1 VIVVSPILSTSAGVY
16 NPDLLTISVGTKLG
30 SCEIVAAIGH
40 GGMGEVYR
48 ARDSRLGRDVALKLL
63 PDSLEADPE
72 RRARFDREARALA
85 ALNHPG
91 IVTIYSA
98 DVDHGRPFLVM
109 ELVEG
114 RPLADLIPR
123 HGLPLERLLAIAA
136 QIASAVAAAHRGGIV
151 HRDLKPANVMVGHQD
166 RVKVLD
172 FGLAKLRET
181 IDEHAETV
189 LAPRD
194 ITGEGRILGTVDY
207 MSPEQA
213 DGRPVDARS
222 DIFSFGVMVYEM
234 ASGERPFKG
243 DTSLSVLSA
252 ILKDS
257 PKPLGEINPATPSD
271 LTRIV
276 RRCLSK
282 DPEDRYQS
290 AIDLRSDLDD
300 LRQSPPGA
308 GGTPAVSATERG
320 WATWWPWLAGAA
332 CGGAAVA
339 ATALALSAPN
349 EVPAAVPSLT
359 FSRLTLIEGVTREP
373 MISPDGRWV
382 VYVSDISGNPD
393 IYLQSTTGQTPI
405 NLTKDS
411 GAADRMPAFSPDGD
425 SIAFRS
431 ERDGGGLFVMGR
443 TGESVRRLTKAGFNP
458 AWFPNGQRI
467 AFTSSQAAEVT
478 ARGAGISELWV
489 VDIKG
494 GEPQRLMAGDT
505 VQPSV
510 SPNGRRIAYWALP
523 TNEQRTSFTS
533 GVRDIWTVAADGSNP
548 VQTTTSP
555 AADWNPVWSPDGRW
569 LYFLSNRSG
578 SMNLWRVAIDEA
590 SGASAGVVQPLTAP
604 TSYVSHFSLSAD
616 GRYGAYATRQVTRNV
631 ARIRFDSA
639 AGAVQGLVEP
649 LTTGA
654 RDFSTF
660 DLSPDGRHLVVS
672 TSHRQQ
678 MDLFVANS
686 DGSGLRNLTND
697 APRDR
702 GAFWASDGRILF
714 YSDREGPDEIW
725 SINPDGGELRQ
736 VTLTDGMRIQP
747 VSSPDGSKLV
757 ASDGNWRLFVHDS
770 KDASVPAVELPRFP
784 DAMRAEGGGLAPLGW
799 SPDGR
804 QLTGTNGTGGIAWL
818 YSFDTKTYTK
828 VAENLSGERVEWL
841 PDRRRMI
848 AAREGRL
855 YIFDTATGEARLLL
869 DMPGEV
875 LDGPQLS
882 PDGSSLYFVRS
893 EQSGDVWIARF
904 DPAEGKPR

>member
-1 VIVVSPILSTSAGVY
+1 
-16 NPDLLTISVGTKLG
+16 
-30 SCEIVAAIGH
+30 
-40 GGMGEVYR
+40 MGEVYR
-48 ARDSRLGRDVALKLL
+48 ARDSKLGRDVALKLL
-63 PDSLEADPE
+63 PDSLASDPE

-98 DVDHGRPFLVM
+98 DVDHGRPFLTM

-114 RPLADLIPR
+114 RQLADLIPR

-136 QIASAVAAAHRGGIV
+136 QIAAAVAAAHRGGIV
-151 HRDLKPANVMVGHQD
+151 HRDLKPANVMVGPQD

-181 IDEHAETV
+181 IGEQDETV
-189 LAPRD
+189 LLTGD
-194 ITGEGRILGTVDY
+194 LTGEGRILGTVDY

-213 DGRPVDARS
+213 DGRPIDARS
-222 DIFSFGVMVYEM
+222 DIFSLGVVVYEM
-234 ASGERPFKG
+234 ACGERPFKG

-290 AIDLRSDLDD
+290 AVDLRSDLDD

-308 GGTPAVSATERG
+308 GGTLAVSATERG
-320 WATWWPWLAGAA
+320 WATWWPRLAAAA
-332 CGGAAVA
+332 CGGAATA
-339 ATALALSAPN
+339 AVGLALSAPGG
-349 EVPAAVPSLT
+349 VPAAIPSLT
-359 FSRLTLIEGVTREP
+359 FSRLTLLEGVTREP

-411 GAADRMPAFSPDGD
+411 TAADRMPAFSPDGD

-431 ERDGGGLFVMGR
+431 ERDGGGLFLMGR

-458 AWFPNGQRI
+458 SWFPDGQRI
-467 AFTSSQAAEVT
+467 AFSSSQVEEVE
-478 ARGAGISELWV
+478 ARGAGISALWV
-489 VDIKG
+489 VDVKG
-494 GEPQRLMAGDT
+494 GEPQRVTAGDAI
-505 VQPSV
+505 QPSV

-533 GVRDIWTVAADGSNP
+533 GVRDIWTVAADGSNA
-548 VQTTTSP
+548 VQTTISP
-555 AADWNPVWSPDGRW
+555 AFDWNPVWAPDGRW

-590 SGASAGVVQPLTAP
+590 SGVPAGAPQPLTAP

-616 GRYGAYATRQVTRNV
+616 SRYGVYATRLVTRNLG
-631 ARIRFDSA
+631 RIRFDSA
-639 AGAVQGLVEP
+639 AGVIQGLVEP
-649 LTTGA
+649 LTTGTREFGA
-654 RDFSTF
+654 FN
-660 DLSPDGRHLVVS
+660 LSPDGRHLVIS
-672 TSHRQQ
+672 TNHREQ

-725 SINPDGGELRQ
+725 SIKPDGGELRQ
-736 VTLTDGMRIQP
+736 VTRTDGVLAVP
-747 VSSPDGSKLV
+747 VPSPDGSKLV

-770 KDASVPAVELPRFP
+770 RDSSVPAVELPRFP
-784 DAMRAEGGGLAPLGW
+784 DELRASGGGAGIVEW

-804 QLTGTNGTGGIAWL
+804 HLTGTNGTGGIAWR

-828 VAENLSGERVEWL
+828 VAENLSGSRFAWL

-848 AAREGRL
+848 AVREGRL
-855 YIFDTATGEARLLL
+855 YILDTATGEARLLL
-869 DMPGEV
+869 DIPGEV
-875 LDGPQLS
+875 LDGPRLS

-893 EQSGDVWIARF
+893 KQSGEVWLAQF
-904 DPAEGKPR
+904 EQTEGRSK

>member
-1 VIVVSPILSTSAGVY
+1 
-16 NPDLLTISVGTKLG
+16 
-30 SCEIVAAIGH
+30 VAAIGQ

-63 PDSLEADPE
+63 PDNLAADPD

-98 DVDHGRPFLVM
+98 DVDHGRPFLIM

-123 HGLPLERLLAIAA
+123 HGLPLERLLAIAS

-151 HRDLKPANVMVGHQD
+151 HRDLKPANVMVGPKD
-166 RVKVLD
+166 FVKVLD

-181 IDEHAETV
+181 LDEHAETV
-189 LAPRD
+189 LPTRD

-213 DGRPVDARS
+213 DGRPIDARS
-222 DIFSFGVMVYEM
+222 DIFSLGVMVYEM

-243 DTSLSVLSA
+243 VTTLSVLSA

-257 PKPLGEINPATPSD
+257 PKPLGEINPATPRD
-271 LTRIV
+271 LARIV

-282 DPEDRYQS
+282 DPDDRYQS
-290 AIDLRSDLDD
+290 AVDLRSDLDD
-300 LRQSPPGA
+300 LRHSLAPGA
-308 GGTPAVSATERG
+308 GNTAPVSVSKG
-320 WATWWPWLAGAA
+320 SWAWRPWLAGVA

-339 ATALALSAPN
+339 ATALALSAPDG
-349 EVPAAVPSLT
+349 VPAAIPSLT
-359 FSRLTLIEGVTREP
+359 FSRLTLLEGVTREP

-393 IYLQSTTGQTPI
+393 IYLQSTTGQTLI

-411 GAADRMPAFSPDGD
+411 RAADRMPAFSPDGD

-458 AWFPNGQRI
+458 SWFPDGQRI
-467 AFTSSQAAEVT
+467 VFTSSQVAEVE
-478 ARGAGISELWV
+478 ARGAGVSELWV
-489 VDIKG
+489 VDVKG
-494 GEPQRLMAGDT
+494 GEPQRLMAGDA

-555 AADWNPVWSPDGRW
+555 AFDWNPIWAPDGRW

-578 SMNLWRVAIDEA
+578 SMNLWRVAIDED
-590 SGASAGVVQPLTAP
+590 SGVPAGAPQPLTAP
-604 TSYVSHFSLSAD
+604 ASYVSHFSLSAD
-616 GRYGAYATRQVTRNV
+616 GRYGAYATKLVTRNL

-639 AGAVQGLVEP
+639 VGAVQGLVEP

-654 RDFSTF
+654 REFGGF
-660 DLSPDGRHLVVS
+660 DLSPDGRLLVMS
-672 TSHRQQ
+672 TNHRQQ

-686 DGSGLRNLTND
+686 DGSALRNLTND

-725 SINPDGGELRQ
+725 SINPDGSELRQ
-736 VTLTDGMRIQP
+736 VTLTEGVRLQP

-757 ASDGNWRLFVHDS
+757 ASGGNWRLFVHDS
-770 KDASVPAVELPRFP
+770 KDSSVAAVELPRFP
-784 DAMRAEGGGLAPLGW
+784 DALRAEGGGSTLVEW

-804 QLTGTNGTGGIAWL
+804 HLTGTNGTGGIAWL
-818 YSFDTKTYTK
+818 YSFDTKKYAK

-855 YIFDTATGEARLLL
+855 YILDTATGEARLLL
-869 DMPGEV
+869 EIPGEI
-875 LDGPQLS
+875 LDRPRLS
-882 PDGSSLYFVRS
+882 PDGSSLYFVRG
-893 EQSGDVWIARF
+893 EQSGDVWIAQF
-904 DPAEGKPR
+904 DQAEGRSK